1 MIILYHLYVTIH
13 LDDNKSMTARNDA
26 RPILLSVRE
35 KRLTLSIISL
45 HQPDNVNTVDF
56 VIYCFYRCFTD
67 CNFCECIKMY
77 YIFSTLLSS
86 AFFVSYH
93 WIFKCVRILWVV
105 YCMMLHEQTIQTL
118 LLMQIFLRNMSNK
131 QKSMSFLCKIE
142 WNCQK

>member
-1 MIILYHLYVTIH
+1 MIISRWLHAMTHVRFYSLCV
-13 LDDNKSMTARNDA
+13 KSDWHSAK
-26 RPILLSVRE
+26 SVYIN
-35 KRLTLSIISL
+35 LC
-45 HQPDNVNTVDF
+45 NVNTVDF

-118 LLMQIFLRNMSNK
+118 LLMLIFLRNMSNK